1 MIKLN
6 RNQIANSENKGEL
19 KMEENLERLSKKSI
33 AIWLTTVPLVW
44 FVVSLIISFISPT
57 ESWPP
62 SLPLSAAILLPQI
75 VLIGFV
81 VYGTNFRDERTSL
94 VSDKAT
100 RNGFAFVFYVI
111 PLALVVLS
119 LTGASIETC
128 TALILIWIGAVAV
141 FSMSAIYYYH
151 K

>member
-1 MIKLN
+1 
-6 RNQIANSENKGEL
+6 
-19 KMEENLERLSKKSI
+19 MEKNLERLSKRSI
-33 AIWLTTVPLVW
+33 AILL
-44 FVVSLIISFISPT
+44 LIIPLQWFIVTLIVSFISPT

-62 SLPLSAAILLPQI
+62 SLPISIT
-75 VLIGFV
+75 VLIIPIVMIGFAI
-81 VYGTNFRDERTSL
+81 YGMNFRDERTSL

-128 TALILIWIGAVAV
+128 IALVLLWIGAVAV
-141 FSMSAIYYYH
+141 FSISAFYYYH

>member
-1 MIKLN
+1 MEN
-6 RNQIANSENKGEL
+6 NQ
-19 KMEENLERLSKKSI
+19 ERLTKKSI
-33 AIWLTTVPLVW
+33 AIVLMIIPLTWL
-44 FVVSLIISFISPT
+44 VVTLIVSFISPT

-62 SLPLSAAILLPQI
+62 SLPTSVSILVIPIVMVGYAI
-75 VLIGFV
+75 
-81 VYGTNFRDERTSL
+81 YGMNLRDERTSL

-119 LTGASIETC
+119 LSGASIETC
-128 TALILIWIGAVAV
+128 IALVLVWIGAVAV
-141 FSMSAIYYYH
+141 FSISAFYYYH

>member
-1 MIKLN
+1 
-6 RNQIANSENKGEL
+6 
-19 KMEENLERLSKKSI
+19 MEENLERLSKKSI
-33 AIWLTTVPLVW
+33 AIWVSTIPLVC
-44 FVVSLIISFISPT
+44 FVVSLIVSFISPT

-62 SLPLSAAILLPQI
+62 SLPVSIVILIPQI
-75 VLIGFV
+75 VLIGFA
-81 VYGTNFRDERTSL
+81 VYRTNFRDERSSL

-128 TALILIWIGAVAV
+128 IALVLMWIGAVAV
-141 FSMSAIYYYH
+141 FSISAFYYYN